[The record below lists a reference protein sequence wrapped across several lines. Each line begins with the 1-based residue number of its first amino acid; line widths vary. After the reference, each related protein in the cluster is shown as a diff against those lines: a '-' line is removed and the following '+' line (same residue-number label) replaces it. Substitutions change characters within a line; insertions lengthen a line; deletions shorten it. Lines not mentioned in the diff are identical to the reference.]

1 MPTRDENRK
10 NEYRAAAQLYES
22 YKRVGRDGDASSD
35 KRQYL
40 QHVTERSG
48 HSTQPVRRETLTE
61 KKYLF
66 RGICTIILTAIAAGT
81 FFYVWH
87 GFVEDYN
94 NTDRL
99 LGYGNLSM
107 VVIIYVLLYLLVG
120 KGLRAFNIG
129 KERITNIVVS
139 QALTVFIVDIAEI
152 FVSMAVQNQWRYIGM
167 LAEVYLV
174 LGLVQSVVLGMLVA
188 PMIRAYKTTF
198 PPLDLIEIYGKQNG
212 VYERINRLSD
222 KYNISEAAYASRYDF
237 DEIVEKIKRHEA
249 VLINDLPSQQKN
261 LILKTCFDLDKRVY
275 VVPKISDVI
284 MKASEELNVID
295 TPMFM
300 CRNQEISGFQRF
312 VKRIMDVVLS
322 SIALVILSPVMVVTA
337 IAIKR
342 EDGGSVFFR
351 QDRCTEGNREFEI
364 LKFRSMR
371 EDSGDTLSPTS
382 TDDDRITKVGKV
394 IRAWRIDELPQ
405 LINIIRGDMS
415 IVGPRPERVEHV
427 KKYTELIPEFKFR
440 SKMKG
445 GLTGYAQVYGRYN
458 TSALDKLKLD
468 LIYITQYSLLTDIQI
483 IFETVKILALKE
495 STEGFHSS
503 GLIEEDLEKVR
514 EEFELREK

>member
-1 MPTRDENRK
+1 MPARDEDRK
-10 NEYRAAAQLYES
+10 SEYGDRGSAAHVYQQES
-22 YKRVGRDGDASSD
+22 AEPSRPGDD
-35 KRQYL
+35 KRQYIS
-40 QHVTERSG
+40 HVADKNNQS
-48 HSTQPVRRETLTE
+48 VRRETLAE

-66 RGICTIILTAIAAGT
+66 RGACTVILAAVASGS
-81 FFYVWH
+81 FFCAWQ

-94 NTDRL
+94 NTGRL

-107 VVIIYVLLYLLVG
+107 VVIIYILLYLLVG

-129 KERITNIVVS
+129 KERTTNIVVS

-152 FVSMAVQNQWRYIGM
+152 FISMAVQNQWRYVGM
-167 LAEVYLV
+167 LAEVYLLLGAVQGVV
-174 LGLVQSVVLGMLVA
+174 LGLLAA
-188 PMIRAYKTTF
+188 PMASAYRKTF
-198 PPLDLIEIYGKQNG
+198 PPMDLIEIYGKQNG
-212 VYERINRLSD
+212 VYERINRLGD
-222 KYNISEAAYASRYDF
+222 KYNISEAVYASRYDF

-295 TPMFM
+295 TPIFM
-300 CRNQEISGFQRF
+300 CRNQEMNAWQRV
-312 VKRIMDVVLS
+312 VKRGMDLALSVL
-322 SIALVILSPVMVVTA
+322 ALVLLSPVMVITA

-351 QDRCTEGNREFEI
+351 QDRCTEGNQEFEI

-382 TDDDRITKVGKV
+382 KDDDRVTKVGKV

-405 LINIIRGDMS
+405 LINIIKGDMS

-468 LIYITQYSLLTDIQI
+468 LIYITNYSLLTDIQI
-483 IFETVKILALKE
+483 IFETVKILMLKE

-503 GLIEEDLEKVR
+503 GMIERELEKVR
-514 EEFELREK
+514 EEFETREK